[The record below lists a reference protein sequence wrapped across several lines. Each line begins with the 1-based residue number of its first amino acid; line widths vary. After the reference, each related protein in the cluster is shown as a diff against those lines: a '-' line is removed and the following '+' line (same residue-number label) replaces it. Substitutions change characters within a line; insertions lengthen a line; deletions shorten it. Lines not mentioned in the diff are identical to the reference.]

1 MDLLLAA
8 LCGFLAVA
16 LMVAVLLPSFDD
28 GVIGKAGLIMASLGF
43 GASALK
49 MLEGGDMMRPLLLVA
64 AGVTL
69 ALFAPALRPVWRRLS
84 GLRDGLGERHP

>member
-8 LCGFLAVA
+8 FCGFLAVA

-28 GVIGKAGLIMASLGF
+28 GIIGKTGLITASLGF
-43 GASALK
+43 GAAALQ
-49 MLEGGDMMRPLLLVA
+49 MIEGGPLARPLLLVA
-64 AGVTL
+64 GGVTL

-84 GLRDGLGERHP
+84 GARHNAKQVLK